1 MSVRRT
7 EVDLEGKLC
16 GRGVIMMMILMMVG
30 MMMM

>member
-1 MSVRRT
+1 MSVRRS

-16 GRGVIMMMILMMVG
+16 GRGVIMMRILMMVG